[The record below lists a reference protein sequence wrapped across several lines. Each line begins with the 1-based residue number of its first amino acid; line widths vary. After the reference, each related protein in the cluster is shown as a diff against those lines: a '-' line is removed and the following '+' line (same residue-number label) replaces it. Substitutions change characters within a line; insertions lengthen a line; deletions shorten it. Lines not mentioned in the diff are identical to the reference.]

1 MPVSDIGKT
10 MAFLNEPANFATV
23 RSGYADFTR
32 QALRG
37 RGSGDRLG
45 WFLDGSGRDSPVGIL
60 QSVEERLS
68 LIHI

>member
-1 MPVSDIGKT
+1 

-32 QALRG
+32 QALLG

-45 WFLDGSGRDSPVGIL
+45 WFLGGFGRDSPIGWKSAKKKTEPAFAD
-60 QSVEERLS
+60 SVLF
-68 LIHI
+68 I